1 MSKSSEIAF
10 NLKRFMGGFRKD
22 RTPWYWT
29 THPLQVSSNIPDL
42 KLTTVC
48 AFLRIKEEPNKLVI
62 IKNERGYD
70 VPGGHI
76 EHDESPIIA
85 LHREIKE
92 EVSATLDNPTPCW
105 LLSSDYNQKL
115 PTGILFFKSYC
126 SLNDFEASQEIS
138 ERKLLLP
145 EEFLKC
151 YHGNK
156 QLIEHLLGNAELP
169 SIKPPLKL

>member
-1 MSKSSEIAF
+1 MKKSSEIVF
-10 NLKRFMGGFRKD
+10 NIKRFVGGFRKD
-22 RTPWYWT
+22 KTTWYWT
-29 THPLQVSSNIPDL
+29 THALQASSPIPDL

-48 AFLRIKEEPNKLVI
+48 AFLRVKDDPKKLVI
-62 IKNERGYD
+62 IKNDRGYD

-76 EHDESPIIA
+76 EHNESPVVA

-92 EVSATLDNPTPCW
+92 EASAILDNPMPCW
-105 LLSSDYNQKL
+105 ILSSDYNPQQT
-115 PTGILFFKSYC
+115 TGILFFKSYC
-126 SLNDFEASQEIS
+126 TLKDFEANQEIS

-169 SIKPPLKL
+169 SLKPPLKL